1 MLKYFKVFRS
11 VCYILRD
18 QEYLAKFD
26 TKSDEG
32 IFLGYFNTSQAYR
45 VFNMRTET
53 IMESINVK
61 IDDTDFPPSLAIEND
76 DMLFPSSRN
85 NGDASGESSVVLE
98 SDNES
103 ELSTDQDSHVL
114 FKDKPKWARSHCDEE
129 IVGPIDK
136 GIRTRRQIAD
146 EVANVCNVS
155 QIEPKNIKD
164 ALTNEE

>member
-1 MLKYFKVFRS
+1 MVMYFKVFGS
-11 VCYILRD
+11 VCYILCD
-18 QEYLAKFD
+18 LEHLAKFD

-103 ELSTDQDSHVL
+103 ELSIEQDPCVL
-114 FKDKPKWARSHCDEE
+114 FKASELEDKLLMKLQMFAMSPRLSLR
-129 IVGPIDK
+129 IS
-136 GIRTRRQIAD
+136 
-146 EVANVCNVS
+146 NM
-155 QIEPKNIKD
+155 
-164 ALTNEE
+164 L